1 MSSVKMDNLHRPC
14 GALKEHGARVLR
26 ALNRRALPV
35 PLTRWPD
42 QDNHINAHIQ
52 ISNFQNR
59 IHFPL
64 PPSINEPHMSDMEE
78 EDDLSQFEDHI
89 LGNVQNS
96 VNQIEA
102 SGYNS
107 SY

>member
-1 MSSVKMDNLHRPC
+1 M
-14 GALKEHGARVLR
+14 
-26 ALNRRALPV
+26 
-35 PLTRWPD
+35 PD
-42 QDNHINAHIQ
+42 QDNHINTHIQ
-52 ISNFQNR
+52 ISNFQNS
-59 IHFPL
+59 IHVPL

-107 SY
+107 SC